1 MNKIN
6 WCQSWVHLQLSVSL
20 KLIHFGFWSLDVPN
34 ASVTEPFPLVAGATA
49 CKAHFAARK
58 QVSDLCWF
66 RGQRHLVHLQPATRR
81 NTLSVV
87 AIVASFATNEIPVC
101 HGALIAAMRGRTV
114 QNHAWQK
121 THQQEADVIGAES
134 LRANTLSQ
142 HLYNLM
148 QARKRTCF
156 THS

>member
-6 WCQSWVHLQLSVSL
+6 WCQGWVHLQLSVSL
-20 KLIHFGFWSLDVPN
+20 KLIHFGFWSLDVTN
-34 ASVTEPFPLVAGATA
+34 ASVTEPFPLVAGVTA

-101 HGALIAAMRGRTV
+101 HGALIAAMRGTTGSRRHRSRIAKSKYTQPTPV
-114 QNHAWQK
+114 QSNAGQK
-121 THQQEADVIGAES
+121 TYLLYSFIEILG
-134 LRANTLSQ
+134 LRS
-142 HLYNLM
+142 
-148 QARKRTCF
+148 
-156 THS
+156 HS